1 MSDSSPEGT
10 DPRKKASSVPLND
23 TQAAELGRLVA
34 QAVES
39 ELPLGT
45 GLLALA
51 DAVDSAKLAKTL
63 RQIADLID
71 KGASLPDAMS
81 ACGLPA
87 PLRGI
92 IETGLQTGRAAE
104 VIRVFTD
111 MEIDSTRL
119 RRRIRAALIY
129 PLLVGVILFML
140 LMVLAFYVVPS
151 MQAIYEDFG
160 TELPGLTLFGLWLAG
175 LFRHPVVLG
184 LIAIVVFVAL
194 IPPLRRVLQ
203 LVRFTPIIGDIV
215 WSDELRCVSRRLALL
230 LELGMPLP
238 EALRRTATS
247 LPRGAWSR
255 KSLNEVASRV
265 EGGMNPSEAFAVRCK
280 LSLGVRSFLMW
291 EGAENALPDAFHTA
305 ADIQQSKALSGATLW
320 EMVAPIVMYVGVAMV
335 CGLTVI
341 ALFLPMI
348 KLITELSG

>member
-10 DPRKKASSVPLND
+10 DPRKKTSSVPLND

-51 DAVDSAKLAKTL
+51 DAVDRAKLSKVL
-63 RQIADLID
+63 RQIAELTD
-71 KGASLPDAMS
+71 KGTSLPDAMA
-81 ACGLPA
+81 ACGLPDS
-87 PLRGI
+87 LRGI
-92 IETGLQTGRAAE
+92 IETGLQTGHAAE

-111 MEIDSTRL
+111 METDSARL

-129 PLLVGVILFML
+129 PMLIGACLFGLLLA
-140 LMVLAFYVVPS
+140 LAFGIVPS
-151 MQAIYEDFG
+151 MEAVYDDFG
-160 TELPGLTLFGLWLAG
+160 TELPGLTKFGLALAA
-175 LFRHPVVLG
+175 LFRSPILLS
-184 LIAIVVFVAL
+184 LIAGFILAFL
-194 IPPLRRVLQ
+194 IPPLRRLLQ
-203 LVRFTPIIGDIV
+203 LPRITPIIGGII
-215 WSDELRCVSRRLALL
+215 WSDELRSISRRLALL

-238 EALRRTATS
+238 EALRRTASS

-255 KSLNEVASRV
+255 KPLAEIASRV
-265 EGGMNPSEAFAVRCK
+265 ESGMGPAEAFAIRSR
-280 LSLGVRSFLMW
+280 LSLGLRSFLSW
-291 EGAENALPDAFHTA
+291 EGAENSLPDAFHTA

-320 EMVAPIVMYVGVAMV
+320 EIVTPIVMYVGVALM